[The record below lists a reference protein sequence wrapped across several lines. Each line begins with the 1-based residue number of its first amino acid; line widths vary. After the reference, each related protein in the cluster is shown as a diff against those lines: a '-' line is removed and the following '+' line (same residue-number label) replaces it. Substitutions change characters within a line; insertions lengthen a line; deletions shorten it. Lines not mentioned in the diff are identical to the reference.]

1 MRFAECRPQRGD
13 EGRMS
18 QEPPA
23 GGVAECDGIAT
34 RPDPRDLITRDR
46 PAIAAGVGDAEP

>member
-34 RPDPRDLITRDR
+34 RPDPRDLITRD
-46 PAIAAGVGDAEP
+46 